1 MTTPRSRTCS
11 PRWPRRGPTTD
22 RCLDHHWAAEPRKPP
37 MADTKPRPDRIWL
50 IIALVFL
57 GFWVVYLIFF
67 LPGNRRP
74 LEGSGIDLPADYNW
88 KLEDLREQPVPF
100 SRFKGKTVF
109 LNIWATW
116 CGPCVRE
123 MPSIARLAA
132 RDTFKDKNIAF
143 VCVSV
148 DDATDTV
155 RRFVRDKNW
164 PMTVLHASTRPPVF
178 QTEGIPATF
187 IISPAGRI
195 VAAEVGSTDWDRPD
209 VVAF

>member
-1 MTTPRSRTCS
+1 MTDTTTSPQRT
-11 PRWPRRGPTTD
+11 
-22 RCLDHHWAAEPRKPP
+22 
-37 MADTKPRPDRIWL
+37 WL
-50 IIALVFL
+50 YIGLVVI
-57 GFWVVYLIFF
+57 GFWIVYLWFF
-67 LPGNRRP
+67 APRNRRP
-74 LEGSGIDLPADYNW
+74 LEGSAIDQPAAYNW
-88 KLEDLREQPVPF
+88 TLEDTSEQQVPF
-100 SRFKGKTVF
+100 SRFQGKAVF
-109 LNIWATW
+109 LNVWATW
-116 CGPCVRE
+116 CRPCVRE

-164 PMTVLHASTRPPVF
+164 PMTVLHARTRPPVF

-209 VVAF
+209 VVAFLEKTAAMPASPAADTSEKAAAAGR

>member
-1 MTTPRSRTCS
+1 MTDTTTSPQRT
-11 PRWPRRGPTTD
+11 
-22 RCLDHHWAAEPRKPP
+22 
-37 MADTKPRPDRIWL
+37 WL
-50 IIALVFL
+50 HIGLVFI
-57 GFWVVYLIFF
+57 GFWIVYLWFF
-67 LPGNRRP
+67 APRNRRP
-74 LEGSGIDLPADYNW
+74 LEGSAIDQPAVYNW
-88 KLEDLREQPVPF
+88 TLEDLNEQQVPF
-100 SRFKGKTVF
+100 SRFQGKAVF
-109 LNIWATW
+109 LNVWATW

-209 VVAF
+209 VAAFLEKTAAIPASPAADTSEKAPAAGR

>member
-1 MTTPRSRTCS
+1 MTDTTAS
-11 PRWPRRGPTTD
+11 PRRT
-22 RCLDHHWAAEPRKPP
+22 
-37 MADTKPRPDRIWL
+37 WL
-50 IIALVFL
+50 YVALVFI
-57 GFWVVYLIFF
+57 GFWIVYLSFF
-67 LPGNRRP
+67 APRRRQP
-74 LEGSGIDLPADYNW
+74 LEGSGIDQPAAYNW
-88 KLEDLREQPVPF
+88 TLEDLDEQQVPF
-100 SRFKGKTVF
+100 SRFQGKTVF

-164 PMTVLHASTRPPVF
+164 PMTVLHASARPPVF

-209 VVAF
+209 VVALLEKTAATPASAAGDTSERAPAAGR